1 MSDDIEV
8 PMKYKSFHIQHIFN
22 KNNKSYLLLR
32 KIIFCNSDK
41 IWHFLIYIKTNKQ
54 DGENKITTTSFN

>member
-41 IWHFLIYIKTNKQ
+41 I
-54 DGENKITTTSFN
+54 